1 MSTLLVFKIER
12 INVIKNLNLKRNQ
25 NIIVTWVFFIYLK
38 RNFESK
44 QDMHNGFGYS
54 QSSMVMH
61 QRNPNSMNFK
71 LRKWMKDNL
80 WSSLS

>member
-1 MSTLLVFKIER
+1 MSTLLVFKIES
-12 INVIKNLNLKRNQ
+12 INVIKNLNLKKNQ

-54 QSSMVMH
+54 QSSMFME
-61 QRNPNSMNFK
+61 SI
-71 LRKWMKDNL
+71 NL
-80 WSSLS
+80 CTKETLIQWILN